1 MPHVT
6 VESSSTNQRNSR
18 TAGSS
23 LTNTAHIF
31 SKPGM
36 NETNAK
42 IKAVSTGDGQL
53 TLWLDDGRVVS
64 APLSWYPS
72 LAEASPAERKIWQ
85 SSGAGHGI
93 HWPALDYDL
102 SVEGLLE
109 GRKEHPNA
117 LRYTRAIRAKNRPT
131 LQGSS

>member
-1 MPHVT
+1 M
-6 VESSSTNQRNSR
+6 N
-18 TAGSS
+18 G
-23 LTNTAHIF
+23 
-31 SKPGM
+31 KP
-36 NETNAK
+36 AK
-42 IKAVSTGDGQL
+42 IKAVSTDDRQL

-85 SSGAGHGI
+85 PSGAGHGI

-102 SVEGLLE
+102 SVEGILE

-117 LRYTRAIRAKNRPT
+117 LRYTRETRAMNRSTRESARRPKAARK
-131 LQGSS
+131 LVPA

>member
-1 MPHVT
+1 
-6 VESSSTNQRNSR
+6 
-18 TAGSS
+18 
-23 LTNTAHIF
+23 
-31 SKPGM
+31 M
-36 NETNAK
+36 NGTNAK
-42 IKAVSTGDGQL
+42 IKAVSTDDRQL

-72 LAEASPAERKIWQ
+72 LVEASLAERKLWHL
-85 SSGAGHGI
+85 SGGGCGI

-117 LRYTRAIRAKNRPT
+117 LRFTREFRSRNHATRPSVRRPKT
-131 LQGSS
+131 ARKLVSA

>member
-1 MPHVT
+1 
-6 VESSSTNQRNSR
+6 
-18 TAGSS
+18 
-23 LTNTAHIF
+23 
-31 SKPGM
+31 M
-36 NETNAK
+36 NGTNAK
-42 IKAVSTGDGQL
+42 IKAASTDEDQL

-85 SSGAGHGI
+85 PSGAGHGI

-102 SVEGLLE
+102 SVEGILE

-117 LRYTRAIRAKNRPT
+117 LRYTRAARAKNRPT
-131 LQGSS
+131 RASVRRPKAARKFVPA

>member
-1 MPHVT
+1 
-6 VESSSTNQRNSR
+6 
-18 TAGSS
+18 
-23 LTNTAHIF
+23 
-31 SKPGM
+31 M
-36 NETNAK
+36 NGTNAK
-42 IKAVSTGDGQL
+42 VKAVSTDDHQL

-72 LAEASPAERKIWQ
+72 LVEASPAERKLWRP
-85 SSGAGHGI
+85 SGGGFGV

-117 LRYTRAIRAKNRPT
+117 LRFTREFRSQNRSTRESVPRKRASRKLVPA
-131 LQGSS
+131 